1 MTEARA
7 LAEFVDRA
15 HFRDLSGRALEQLK
29 IRVLDS
35 LGVAIGALSAE
46 PIAAIGRLTAELG
59 GQPLATLIG
68 GGKTAPDRAAFFN
81 GALVRYLDFMDSY
94 LAKAETN
101 HPSDNLGAVLAA
113 ADLRGAHGTDFLVA
127 LAAAYQIQT
136 RLSDVA
142 PVRSKGF
149 DHTVHGAYSA
159 AAGVAKVLAL
169 SVDQIANAVAISG
182 TANNALR
189 VTRTGA
195 LSNWKALAFPNTAM
209 AATHAAL
216 LAAHGITGPEAVFE
230 GNKGFK
236 ETIAGQFDIDWS
248 KEDLERVRF
257 TIVKKHNAEIHAQSA
272 LDAALD
278 IRLRPGFSAAAVR
291 EVRLTT
297 FDVAYHIIGGG
308 EEGGKYKVI
317 SKEDADHSLP
327 YMLAVALLDGEVEPQ
342 QYSARR
348 IAAADVQALLRRV
361 RIAPDPALSAKFPER
376 MPAAL
381 EVELENGQI
390 FRAKREDY
398 HGFHTDPFD
407 WRATRAKFDRLA
419 ADSCAAGER
428 DAIAGAVEN
437 LEERPVRDLTELLGR
452 IRGPAYDRA
461 AGKRSNAPARY
472 IVHE

>member
-113 ADLRGAHGTDFLVA
+113 ANLRGAHGTDFLVA

-195 LSNWKALAFPNTAM
+195 FPIGRR
-209 AATHAAL
+209 L
-216 LAAHGITGPEAVFE
+216 LFPTPQWRPLTPRCSPPTVSPGRRPC
-230 GNKGFK
+230 
-236 ETIAGQFDIDWS
+236 S
-248 KEDLERVRF
+248 K
-257 TIVKKHNAEIHAQSA
+257 
-272 LDAALD
+272 
-278 IRLRPGFSAAAVR
+278 
-291 EVRLTT
+291 
-297 FDVAYHIIGGG
+297 
-308 EEGGKYKVI
+308 
-317 SKEDADHSLP
+317 
-327 YMLAVALLDGEVEPQ
+327 
-342 QYSARR
+342 
-348 IAAADVQALLRRV
+348 
-361 RIAPDPALSAKFPER
+361 
-376 MPAAL
+376 
-381 EVELENGQI
+381 
-390 FRAKREDY
+390 
-398 HGFHTDPFD
+398 
-407 WRATRAKFDRLA
+407 ATRVSR
-419 ADSCAAGER
+419 
-428 DAIAGAVEN
+428 
-437 LEERPVRDLTELLGR
+437 RPSPGNSTSIGR
-452 IRGPAYDRA
+452 RKTWSGY
-461 AGKRSNAPARY
+461 GLRS
-472 IVHE
+472 